1 VLFLVIEK
9 VESNLMSELIR
20 PILIRDFRKTD
31 LFDVLDVAHLSFSK
45 EFEST
50 GFDADH
56 IRKMVDQMFGIP
68 GRILLGLSGMFGREP
83 FKLFVAEVDKKVV
96 GTTMITKQGKMA
108 YISTVM
114 VHPIFR
120 RQGIARKLVESSL
133 EYSQRKKTERAV
145 LHVIPANL
153 PAKGLYTKLGF
164 KDFERIAH
172 LIVKVDSVLSPE
184 KIEGIE
190 IDSFGKSHVNAVYD
204 LVRSSEDPKHL
215 DIFDFKKSDL
225 RAAFLERIFRFS
237 TRNRIVAMRNR
248 RVIGYAEATCTTP
261 EEAGRIAN
269 VYISPAMKGKGVEEM
284 LINAGINEI
293 KRMGTRKVVGV
304 ASMRKPE
311 LIAAMKE
318 LGFEK
323 CLELDAM
330 FLEFK

>member
-1 VLFLVIEK
+1 
-9 VESNLMSELIR
+9 MSELIR
-20 PILIRDFRKTD
+20 PVLIRDFRKTD
-31 LFDVLDVAHLSFSK
+31 LCDVLDVARLSFSK

-68 GRILLGLSGMFGREP
+68 GRILLGLFEMFGREP
-83 FKLFVAEVDKKVV
+83 FKLLVAEVDKKVV

-114 VHPIFR
+114 VHPSFR

-133 EYSQRKKTERAV
+133 EYAQRKKIERAV
-145 LHVIPANL
+145 LHVIPQNL
-153 PAKGLYTKLGF
+153 PAKGLYMKLGF

-172 LIVKVDSVLSPE
+172 LIANIDSVLSPE

-225 RAAFLERIFRFS
+225 KAAFLEKIFQFS
-237 TRNRIVAMRNR
+237 TRTRMVAMRNR

-269 VYISPAMKGKGVEEM
+269 VHISPAMKGKGVEEM
-284 LINAGINEI
+284 LINAGTNEI
-293 KRMGTRKVVGV
+293 KRMGTAKVVGM

-311 LIAAMKE
+311 LIAAMKK
-318 LGFEK
+318 LRFEK
-323 CLELDAM
+323 RLELDAM
-330 FLEFK
+330 VLEFK